1 MIIVA
6 GPETSRRRS
15 HAMQRR
21 WNCCCHQLW
30 MAGSDGWAIDC
41 KTNRFSV
48 PFSNFRAHLMLASFL
63 SFSCRKRSLIS
74 GQLLL

>member
-21 WNCCCHQLW
+21 WNCCCSRNW
-30 MAGSDGWAIDC
+30 KS
-41 KTNRFSV
+41 S
-48 PFSNFRAHLMLASFL
+48 
-63 SFSCRKRSLIS
+63 SLRIS
-74 GQLLL
+74 GEFLFNNWEIIVFIKHQPKKAVS